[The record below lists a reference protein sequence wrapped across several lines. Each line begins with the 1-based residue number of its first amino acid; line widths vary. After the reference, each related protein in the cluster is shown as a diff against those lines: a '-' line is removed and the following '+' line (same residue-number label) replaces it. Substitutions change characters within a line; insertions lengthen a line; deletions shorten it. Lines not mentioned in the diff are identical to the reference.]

1 MTPDSRTD
9 YPDTL
14 LYIDG
19 AWTPGATGLDAPV
32 LNPATGAAIGRV
44 AHAAK
49 ADLER
54 ALQASDR
61 AFRSWRKVSAFERAR
76 LMRHAAQLMR
86 ERAEATA
93 RTLTQEQGKPLAEAR
108 AEALGSADIIE
119 WFAEE
124 ARRTYGRI
132 VPARATGHMQLVT
145 REPVGPVAAFGPWN
159 FPINQV
165 VRKIAPALAAGC
177 TLIVKGP
184 EETPASCAAL
194 VRAFADADIPPGVIN
209 LVYGVP
215 ADISAHLV
223 PHPLIRKISFTGS
236 TVVGKQ
242 LAALA
247 GLHMKRATMELGG
260 HAPAIVFADAEPVRA
275 AAALAAQK
283 FRNAGQ
289 VCISPTRLLV
299 HEDIADTFTRH
310 FTAAAAAIR
319 VGNGLEPG
327 VQMGPL
333 AHARRVDAM
342 QALVDDAVDQGARVL
357 TGGRRIGTQGFFFE
371 PTVLADVPLSAR
383 IMNEEPF
390 GPVVPISTFSHY
402 DALIAEANRLPW
414 GLAAYAYTPSA
425 QTAAAVSADIESGM
439 VSINQA
445 PLGLPEVP
453 FGGVKDSGYGSEG
466 GTEAMEAWLVTKL
479 TSHNTAF

>member
-1 MTPDSRTD
+1 M
-9 YPDTL
+9 YPDVQLFINGTWR
-14 LYIDG
+14 
-19 AWTPGATGLDAPV
+19 AATGGRTEPV
-32 LNPATGAAIGRV
+32 INPATEETIGTV
-44 AHAAK
+44 AYASRADLDEALEAAAK
-49 ADLER
+49 GFRTWR
-54 ALQASDR
+54 AT
-61 AFRSWRKVSAFERAR
+61 SAFERYKLIR
-76 LMRHAAQLMR
+76 KAANLLR
-86 ERAEATA
+86 ERADKIA
-93 RTLTQEQGKPLAEAR
+93 RVMTLEQGKPLAEAR
-108 AEALGSADIIE
+108 AEAMGSADIIE

-132 VPARATGHMQLVT
+132 VPARAPGHMQLVT

-177 TLIVKGP
+177 TIIVKGP

-194 VRAFADADIPPGVIN
+194 VQAFADAGVPPGVVQ
-209 LVYGVP
+209 LVYGRP
-215 ADISAHLV
+215 SEISAHLV

-236 TVVGKQ
+236 TAVGKQ

-260 HAPAIVFADAEPVRA
+260 HAPAVVFGDADPERA
-275 AAALAAQK
+275 ATALAAQK

-299 HEDIADTFTRH
+299 HEDVADAFVER
-310 FTAAAAAIR
+310 FTAATASIR
-319 VGNGLEPG
+319 VGNGLEAG

-333 AHARRVDAM
+333 AHERRVDAM
-342 QALVDDAVDQGARVL
+342 EALVADAIDRGARVL
-357 TGGRRIGTQGFFFE
+357 TGGRRIETSGNFFA

-383 IMNEEPF
+383 LMNEEPF
-390 GPVVPISTFSHY
+390 GPVVPISTFRDY

-414 GLAAYAYTPSA
+414 GLAAYAYTSSA
-425 QTAAAVSADIESGM
+425 RTAAAVSADIESGM

-453 FGGVKDSGYGSEG
+453 FGGIKDSGHGSEG